1 MELAKTGAR
10 YGAINQNKLKAALL
24 TALPLVVGGLSAA
37 IAGDMSKVS
46 YTRPPLYP
54 PAWVFPAAWTILY
67 LMMGFASYLVYRDC
81 DYLLN
86 DAMKCYF
93 YQLFVNFTWSIVFFR
108 FEYYAAAAVVLIA
121 LLLLTVG
128 TIAQFFEIN
137 KTAGK
142 LMLPYIAW
150 LIYALYLNVG
160 VAVLNR

>member
-1 MELAKTGAR
+1 MELAKTGAN
-10 YGAINQNKLKAALL
+10 YKVLNQNKLKAALL

-37 IAGDMSKVS
+37 IAGDMSKVD
-46 YTRPPLYP
+46 YVQPPLSP
-54 PAWVFPAAWTILY
+54 PAWVFPVAWTVLY

-108 FEYYAAAAVVLIA
+108 FEFYAAAVVVLIA
-121 LLLLTVG
+121 LLLLTIG
-128 TIAQFFEIN
+128 TTAQFFSIN

-142 LMLPYIAW
+142 LMVPYIVW

-160 VAVLNR
+160 VALLNR

>member
-1 MELAKTGAR
+1 MELAKTGAN
-10 YGAINQNKLKAALL
+10 YKVLNQNKLKAALL

-37 IAGDMSKVS
+37 IAGDMSKVD
-46 YTRPPLYP
+46 YVQPPLSP
-54 PAWVFPAAWTILY
+54 PAWVFPVAWTVLY

-108 FEYYAAAAVVLIA
+108 FEFYAAAAVVLIA
-121 LLLLTVG
+121 LLLLTIG
-128 TIAQFFEIN
+128 TTAQFFTTN

-142 LMLPYIAW
+142 LMVPYIVW
-150 LIYALYLNVG
+150 LVYALYLNVG

>member
-1 MELAKTGAR
+1 MELTKTGAN
-10 YGAINQNKLKAALL
+10 YKVFSQNKLKAALL

-37 IAGDMSKVS
+37 IAGDMSKTDYVQ
-46 YTRPPLYP
+46 PPFSP
-54 PAWVFPAAWTILY
+54 PAWVFPVAWTALY

-108 FEYYAAAAVVLIA
+108 FEFYAAAVVVLIA
-121 LLLLTVG
+121 LLLLTIG
-128 TIAQFFEIN
+128 TTAQFFTVN

-142 LMLPYIAW
+142 LMIPYIVW
-150 LIYALYLNVG
+150 LLYALYLNVG

>member
-1 MELAKTGAR
+1 MEIAKTGAN
-10 YGAINQNKLKAALL
+10 YKVLNQNKLKAALL

-37 IAGDMSKVS
+37 IAGDMSKVD
-46 YTRPPLYP
+46 YVQPPLSP
-54 PAWVFPAAWTILY
+54 PAWVFPVAWTVLY

-108 FEYYAAAAVVLIA
+108 FEFYAAAVVVLIA
-121 LLLLTVG
+121 LLLLTIG
-128 TIAQFFEIN
+128 TTSQFFTTN

-142 LMLPYIAW
+142 LMVPYIVW
-150 LIYALYLNVG
+150 LVYALYLNVG